1 MFEDGGVARGVS
13 MKIND
18 QMLTEIIGRQDLK
31 LEDFFPERRQAHRFN
46 APIEAAVAPIR
57 NGALER
63 VDLVCVKDISANG
76 ISFVYHRPLS
86 VGDAFALR
94 LLGLDGVCSW
104 VHCTVRR
111 RDGMAGGLHLLGASF
126 EFFVSAK
133 AAG

>member
-1 MFEDGGVARGVS
+1 MS

-18 QMLTEIIGRQDLK
+18 RMLTEIIGRQDLR

-57 NGALER
+57 NGALGR
-63 VDLVCVKDISANG
+63 VDLVCVKDISATG
-76 ISFVYHRPLS
+76 ISFLYHQPLN
-86 VGDAFALR
+86 VDDAFALR

-111 RDGMAGGLHLLGASF
+111 RDAVAGGLHLVGASF

-133 AAG
+133 MAG

>member
-1 MFEDGGVARGVS
+1 

-18 QMLTEIIGRQDLK
+18 RMLVEITGRQDLR
-31 LEDFFPERRQAHRFN
+31 LADFFPERRQAARFN
-46 APIEAAVAPIR
+46 TPIEAAVAPIR

-63 VDLVCVKDISANG
+63 VDLVCVKDISASG
-76 ISFVYHRPLS
+76 ISFLYHQPLL

-111 RDGMAGGLHLLGASF
+111 REEMAGGLHLLGASF
-126 EFFVSAK
+126 EFFVTAK